1 MSPSSQGVPPHI
13 LVFVPGYMGSKLRDP
28 ETKEVLWVDFSNVPI
43 WPWKWGGWL
52 GRLLDRVAY
61 PNKLEPMGIMDQVIF
76 VPPWARQEH
85 YNRLVDAL
93 DEMGYKLD
101 RRQCFGHEGDAA
113 PYDESKLNCY
123 AFPYDW
129 RQDNR
134 ESARELGRAVDRWR
148 SYHPGAEVWIVAHSN
163 GGLVARWYIE
173 KEGGKDFVT
182 RLFLMG
188 SPWDGT
194 PKAMHMAFSGVDTL
208 FRRSFNLFG
217 IADRTRQ
224 LVRTFPSI
232 YQLIPYRNPFLIDLD
247 NEDVNPFAG
256 DSWLENEDQ
265 RKMLKS
271 GLEFS
276 KELGSA
282 LSAHTVCFFGT
293 RQDTPTS
300 GRVRFGAANTW
311 AGIEWMNSE
320 AGDGTIPAR
329 SASNPDAAE
338 LIPYPVNHGNIYVD
352 KSVLEKLRFELVDK
366 FRGVRAV
373 AISGDLKVVFEPDRE
388 DHVYSTKETVGLWA
402 TVETLGESPGPVTG
416 ASINVQPVWHE
427 ALPGSTATRPE
438 KNPPPVRLM
447 RSTTIQGRYE
457 GAFAAPEA
465 EGYYRLLAT
474 VKVKGPPLT
483 LEELIIVEAPA
494 DISRPEHEVD
504 DGDDS

>member
-1 MSPSSQGVPPHI
+1 
-13 LVFVPGYMGSKLRDP
+13 MGSKLRDP
-28 ETKEVLWVDFSNVPI
+28 DTKEILWVDFSTVSI
-43 WPWKWGGWL
+43 WPWKWGSWL

-85 YNRLVDAL
+85 YNRLIEAL

-101 RRQCFGHEGDAA
+101 KKQCFGYEGDVA

-134 ESARELGRAVDRWR
+134 ESARELGRAVERWR
-148 SYHPGAEVWIVAHSN
+148 SYHPGAEVWIIAHSN

-173 KEGGKDFVT
+173 KEGGKEFVK

-232 YQLIPYRNPFLIDLD
+232 YQLIPSQNPFLTDLD
-247 NEDVNPFAG
+247 NEQVDPFAG
-256 DSWLENEDQ
+256 DSWLEDESQ
-265 RKMLKS
+265 RKMLES
-271 GLEFS
+271 GRKFS
-276 KELGSA
+276 EELGST
-282 LSAHTVCFFGT
+282 LTPHTVCIFGT

-300 GRVRFGAANTW
+300 GRVRFGAANSW
-311 AGIEWMNSE
+311 ASIEWANSE

-352 KSVLEKLRFELVDK
+352 RNVLEKLRFELIDK
-366 FRGVRAV
+366 FRPGRGGVRAIV
-373 AISGDLKVVFEPDRE
+373 LSGNMKVVFEPDRE
-388 DHVYSTKETVGLWA
+388 DHVYSTGETVGLWA
-402 TVETLGESPGPVTG
+402 TVEMMGDAPGPVSN
-416 ASINVQPVWHE
+416 ASIYAQPVWHE
-427 ALPGSTATRPE
+427 ALPGSTTGRPAA
-438 KNPPPVRLM
+438 NLPRIRLLP
-447 RSTTIQGRYE
+447 SKTIPGRYE
-457 GAFAAPEA
+457 AAFVAPEA
-465 EGYYRLLAT
+465 EGYYQLQAK
-474 VKVKGPPLT
+474 VKVKGQPPPPLT
-483 LEELIIVEAPA
+483 LEELILVEAA
-494 DISRPEHEVD
+494 VDIRPPEQAEAG
-504 DGDDS
+504 DGDEEDDS